1 MKKGT
6 HAIIW
11 SFLIIFVVSCSIVHA
26 ADDSEEQ
33 VSTVTLTIHPSCQLG
48 IVNQDVTA
56 TLVKDSNSETAF
68 DAGYVEFEPDKPTLI
83 VDSNKAWK
91 LTAKSSG
98 FTGPYSKQS
107 GDLYLKDTGAN
118 TAGGFSEYKALST
131 SEQEIASYNKGV
143 SGESHPCQ
151 YKVLLDWEKDIPG
164 TYEATITYTLSTSGA

>member
-1 MKKGT
+1 M
-6 HAIIW
+6 
-11 SFLIIFVVSCSIVHA
+11 IFALACGIAHA
-26 ADDSEEQ
+26 AEDSEEQ

-56 TLVKDSNSETAF
+56 TLVKDSNSEPAF

-98 FTGPYSKQS
+98 FTGPYAKQP
-107 GDLYLKDTGAN
+107 GDLYLKDTGDHA
-118 TAGGFSEYKALST
+118 AGGFGEYNALST
-131 SEQEIASYNKGV
+131 SDQEIASYTSGV

-151 YKVLLDWEKDIPG
+151 YKILLDWEKDIPG